1 MKHLQNKKNIDCEAL
16 SLNWIAGHMDIL
28 GNKLADREAKLA
40 ATSLT
45 NVTL

>member
-16 SLNWIAGHMDIL
+16 SLNCIAGHMDIL

-45 NVTL
+45 NATL